1 MVAFITLASVFLAA
15 ASAFAAPA
23 NNVNMRRQSVGQ
35 TITGGMAT
43 FYFQGGVAGSCGN
56 VNPDSALIVAVQA
69 QSYNAANCGR
79 QVRVTNT
86 QNQRS
91 VVATIAD
98 RCPTCQNN
106 PNSLDLSQGAFDA
119 IADEATGVVPIEYTY
134 LS

>member
-1 MVAFITLASVFLAA
+1 MVAFIALASVLVAA
-15 ASAFAAPA
+15 ASSFAAPA
-23 NNVNMRRQSVGQ
+23 GMTMRRQSVGQ
-35 TITGGMAT
+35 TLTGGSAT
-43 FYFQGGVAGSCGN
+43 FYFQGGAAGSCGN

-86 QNQRS
+86 QNGRS

-119 IADEATGVVPIEYTY
+119 IADEA
-134 LS
+134 

>member
-1 MVAFITLASVFLAA
+1 MRPSEPRQRTDRRRPYVPCLSHNLSFLLTLH
-15 ASAFAAPA
+15 
-23 NNVNMRRQSVGQ
+23 
-35 TITGGMAT
+35 THDCTE
-43 FYFQGGVAGSCGN
+43 
-56 VNPDSALIVAVQA
+56 A

-86 QNQRS
+86 QNGRS

-119 IADEATGVVPIEYTY
+119 IADEAQGVVPIEYTY
-134 LS
+134 VS

>member
-1 MVAFITLASVFLAA
+1 MRQREPRQRTHRRSPYVASLAMHPSRPEHSHVFH
-15 ASAFAAPA
+15 
-23 NNVNMRRQSVGQ
+23 
-35 TITGGMAT
+35 TE
-43 FYFQGGVAGSCGN
+43 
-56 VNPDSALIVAVQA
+56 A

-86 QNQRS
+86 QNGRS

-119 IADEATGVVPIEYTY
+119 IADEAQGVVPIEYTY
-134 LS
+134 VS